1 MPKSG
6 SARLGPVELI
16 ASCLTLFSVAV
27 TLPVLDLLGRNPEF
41 FVAHR
46 MSGGDIAVMAV
57 ALALLVPLLLAG
69 VVALLDRV
77 DHRAGLTAHGA
88 LLVLLGGTIAVVVV
102 KASPLDGLPWWAYG
116 AVAIAAGSGLL
127 VAYRRS
133 ANFRWVLRIGA
144 VVPLVLLGLFLF
156 GSRTS
161 ALVRPPEAPITAA
174 AEFPADAPPIVM
186 LVFDELPLASIV
198 DGNGRIQS
206 GPYPNLARLAGDG
219 TWYRDATTV
228 ASHTTWAVPA
238 ILTGMVAS
246 TDSVP
251 TVTDH
256 PDNLFTWAAGGYE
269 MRVVEPVTL
278 LCPSSLC
285 EHPGDDAAG
294 RWKALW
300 SDLRVVLGH
309 LFLPD
314 DVVERLPPIDQNWT
328 GFEREASDA
337 GTAGS
342 ESFVMKER
350 FVEARDSDRR
360 TQVAALVDL
369 IGPSGERPPL
379 YFGHFL
385 LPHGPWQYLPDG
397 HRYNSVAVDNT
408 GPHGSWSTNEW
419 AVVQAYQRH
428 LAQAEYA
435 DNVVGQVIDRLEEVG
450 IYDEAVVVVVADHGV
465 AIRPGVEVRRR
476 LDSETVADVAA
487 VPLIIKA
494 PGQNGPVVDDYPAS
508 TIDVLPTVADI
519 VGTELSWDAEGTSLI
534 AADRP
539 PRPTRTYVPV
549 TGEQTVVWT
558 SPFADVV
565 ALGAGRVEWFGDRGV
580 FGLAPPGYGGL
591 LGRDVSDL
599 EAAPASGRW
608 AAKILN
614 AGDYEN
620 VAVADD
626 VLPVAT
632 KVRLSGPGAEADEV
646 VAVAL
651 NGTVTAV
658 ALTYEIEGEEPLFMT
673 AMMNPAHLVEGTNR
687 IELFHVTGAGAEP
700 TLQRIEVT
708 GSTS

>member
-1 MPKSG
+1 
-6 SARLGPVELI
+6 
-16 ASCLTLFSVAV
+16 
-27 TLPVLDLLGRNPEF
+27 
-41 FVAHR
+41 
-46 MSGGDIAVMAV
+46 
-57 ALALLVPLLLAG
+57 
-69 VVALLDRV
+69 
-77 DHRAGLTAHGA
+77 
-88 LLVLLGGTIAVVVV
+88 
-102 KASPLDGLPWWAYG
+102 
-116 AVAIAAGSGLL
+116 
-127 VAYRRS
+127 
-133 ANFRWVLRIGA
+133 
-144 VVPLVLLGLFLF
+144 
-156 GSRTS
+156 
-161 ALVRPPEAPITAA
+161 
-174 AEFPADAPPIVM
+174 
-186 LVFDELPLASIV
+186 
-198 DGNGRIQS
+198 
-206 GPYPNLARLAGDG
+206 
-219 TWYRDATTV
+219 
-228 ASHTTWAVPA
+228 
-238 ILTGMVAS
+238 
-246 TDSVP
+246 
-251 TVTDH
+251 
-256 PDNLFTWAAGGYE
+256 

-328 GFEREASDA
+328 GFDRDAPDA
-337 GTAGS
+337 GTSGS

-350 FVEARDSDRR
+350 FVVARDSDRR
-360 TQVAALVDL
+360 TQVASLVDL

-385 LPHGPWQYLPDG
+385 LPHGPWELLPDG
-397 HRYNSVAVDNT
+397 HRYNPVAVDNA

-419 AVVQAYQRH
+419 AVAQAYQRH
-428 LAQAEYA
+428 LAQAEYT
-435 DNVVGQVIDRLEEVG
+435 DNVVGQVIDRLEEAG
-450 IYDEAVVVVVADHGV
+450 IYDEAVVVVVADHGI

-476 LDSETVADVAA
+476 LDEETVADVAA

-494 PGQNGPVVDDYPAS
+494 PGQAAPLLDDYPAS
-508 TIDVLPTVADI
+508 TIDVLPTLADI
-519 VGTELSWDAEGTSLI
+519 VGTELSWDAEGTSLV

-558 SPFADVV
+558 SPLADVV

-591 LGRDVSDL
+591 LGRAVSDL

-608 AAKILN
+608 AAKVLN
-614 AGDYEN
+614 AGDYAN

-632 KVRLSGPGAEADEV
+632 KVRLSGPDAEADEV
-646 VAVAL
+646 IAVAL

-658 ALTYEIEGEEPLFMT
+658 TITYELEGEEGIFMT
-673 AMMNPAHLVEGTNR
+673 AMMNPAHLVDGANR

-700 TLQRIEVT
+700 ALQRIEVP